1 MGKDWNFEE
10 VYYCFDIKYLNQAKR
25 KNIIVFCAL
34 DCFAVLCLAG
44 FGNLPGDMVCSP
56 D

>member
-1 MGKDWNFEE
+1 
-10 VYYCFDIKYLNQAKR
+10 
-25 KNIIVFCAL
+25 
-34 DCFAVLCLAG
+34 LCLAG